1 MTEKLSNK
9 LLTFLGWCPPC
20 EKLFHYPKR
29 RRLCTQYSKEEDN
42 WVTCCEEQF
51 NEINDY
57 YKERWQDYW
66 SDVRSGLY

>member
-1 MTEKLSNK
+1 MPEKSLNK
-9 LLTFLGWCPPC
+9 LLNLLGWCPYC
-20 EKLFHYPKR
+20 EKFFHYPKR
-29 RRLCTQYSKEEDN
+29 RRLCTQYANEEDN

-66 SDVRSGLY
+66 SDIRAGLY